1 MADHSDM
8 RLVICVIDEGSFS
21 AAARKLG
28 QTPAAVGKRVRALE
42 QRLGIDLIV
51 RSTRKMA
58 LTEAGQR
65 YVEDAREIV
74 AQIDALEEDLR
85 DDASTLRGTVRLTAP
100 TAYGQRFVLPAVTDF
115 MSRHPTLEVQLSFT
129 DKVIDLVGDGVD
141 LAIRTG
147 VAVDSSL
154 IGRRIGPYR
163 RQICASPDY
172 LGRHEAPLS
181 PADLTGHRCL
191 KLPRETVLSDWLLND
206 GVRQGTRLGAG
217 LTCNSL
223 DALAFACV
231 IGQGIASIPDFIA
244 TQPLK
249 EGQLVPLLADHT
261 KSEPDEDIMLLRP
274 ANPVTPRRVRA
285 LGEFLFSRLRQ

>member
-8 RLVICVIDEGSFS
+8 RLVLCVIDEGSFS
-21 AAARKLG
+21 AAARKVR

-42 QRLGIDLIV
+42 QRLGVDLIV

-74 AQIDALEEDLR
+74 ARIAALEEDLR
-85 DDASTLRGTVRLTAP
+85 DDAGTLRGTVRLTAP

-115 MSRHPTLEVQLSFT
+115 MSRNPTVEIQLSLT

-147 VAVDSSL
+147 IAADSSL
-154 IGRRIGPYR
+154 IGRRIAPYR

-172 LGRHEAPLS
+172 LARHGTPGS
-181 PADLTGHRCL
+181 PADLAGHRCL
-191 KLPRETVLSDWLLND
+191 KLPRETVLSDWLLED
-206 GVRQGTRLGAG
+206 SLRRGTRLGAG
-217 LTCNSL
+217 LTCNAL
-223 DALAFACV
+223 DALASACV
-231 IGQGIASIPDFIA
+231 NGQGIASIPDFIA
-244 TQPLK
+244 TRPLT
-249 EGQLVPLLADHT
+249 EGQLVPLLDDHRR
-261 KSEPDEDIMLLRP
+261 SEPDEGIMLLRP
-274 ANPVTPRRVRA
+274 ANVVTPRRVRA
-285 LGEFLFSRLRQ
+285 LGDFLFSRLR